1 MGKGAN
7 RTFRR
12 GGRIGAFRLGLSLDE
27 NTDESRS
34 WSAMK
39 APMLP
44 LEDNETMLASDEEVE
59 SVDDD
64 VDEASEITEVES
76 QERIPQPRL
85 VLLALQP

>member
-1 MGKGAN
+1 
-7 RTFRR
+7 
-12 GGRIGAFRLGLSLDE
+12 
-27 NTDESRS
+27 
-34 WSAMK
+34 MK

-64 VDEASEITEVES
+64 VDEASEITEVDS